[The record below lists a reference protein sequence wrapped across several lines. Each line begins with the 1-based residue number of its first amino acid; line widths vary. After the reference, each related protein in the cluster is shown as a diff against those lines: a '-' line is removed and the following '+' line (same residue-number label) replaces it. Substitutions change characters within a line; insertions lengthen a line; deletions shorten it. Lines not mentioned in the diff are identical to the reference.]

1 MKNGAKYGIKKERIP
16 EGECLMKKT
25 ISLALAVVLTLA
37 LVLPV
42 RAAEGE
48 TMKASPWAVA
58 ELERAWEHG
67 VFPEEIDPYR
77 DDCTRGMIRAEFAA
91 ITVRLYELLGGKLH
105 QSQSF
110 QQLHPHPFTDID
122 NYDYDIREAYGLGFV
137 YGVDKERF
145 DPNGTLTREQ
155 AAAMLGRVYEKFHG
169 PVPYAEATPFAD
181 DRKISAYAINGVA
194 LLARNGVVGG
204 IGNNEFAPK
213 KTLTVQEAV
222 IMALRML
229 ESDWTASVNFPPT
242 AFELARSDMSFFA
255 PGEYYSMKIKFT
267 PAYATADVTWTSAD
281 PDIASVAWNGVV
293 TAIGPGV
300 TTITATIEGVGSESC
315 IIRCQFKETAA
326 EESPEPE
333 TGEEPEPSPG
343 EAGGG
348 TTAEPTESPTEGPEE

>member
-1 MKNGAKYGIKKERIP
+1 
-16 EGECLMKKT
+16 MKKT
-25 ISLALAVVLTLA
+25 ISLVLAFALAFTLS
-37 LVLPV
+37 LPGQ
-42 RAAEGE
+42 AAEGQ

-58 ELERAWEHG
+58 ELERAWEAG
-67 VFPEEIDPYR
+67 VFPQEIDPYR

-91 ITVRLYELLGGKLH
+91 ITVRLYEALGGKLH

-122 NYDYDIREAYGLGFV
+122 NYDYDIREAYGLGFIN
-137 YGVDKERF
+137 GVDKEYF

-204 IGNNEFAPK
+204 IGNNEFAPQK
-213 KTLTVQEAV
+213 SLTVQEAV
-222 IMALRML
+222 VMALRML
-229 ESDWTASVNFPPT
+229 ESDWTSSVNFLPT
-242 AFELARSDMSFFA
+242 AFELARSDMTFSA
-255 PGEYYSMKIKFT
+255 PGEHYSMKIKLT
-267 PAYATADVTWTSAD
+267 PVDAVAEVIWTSAD
-281 PDIASVAWNGVV
+281 PDIASVAWNGLV
-293 TAIGPGV
+293 TAISPGV

-315 IIRCQFKETAA
+315 IIRCQFQDSAA

-333 TGEEPEPSPG
+333 AEGKPEPSPG
-343 EAGGG
+343 E
-348 TTAEPTESPTEGPEE
+348 TESEPTDEPTESPTEGSEE

>member
-1 MKNGAKYGIKKERIP
+1 
-16 EGECLMKKT
+16 MKKT
-25 ISLALAVVLTLA
+25 ISLALAVILA
-37 LVLPV
+37 LALAIPGQ
-42 RAAEGE
+42 AAEGE

-58 ELERAWEHG
+58 ELERAWEAG

-91 ITVRLYELLGGKLH
+91 ITVRLYETLGGNLH

-137 YGVDKERF
+137 YGVDKEHF

-169 PVPYAEATPFAD
+169 PVPYAEATLFAD
-181 DRKISAYAINGVA
+181 DRKISAYAINAVD

-204 IGNNEFAPK
+204 VGNNEFAPK

-229 ESDWTASVNFPPT
+229 ESDWTSSGGLRPT
-242 AFELARSDMSFFA
+242 AFQLARSDMSFFA
-255 PGEYYSMKIKFT
+255 PGEHYSMKIKVA
-267 PAYATADVTWTSAD
+267 PAYATAEVTWTSAD
-281 PDIASVAWNGVV
+281 PDIASVSWNGVI
-293 TAIGPGV
+293 TAVSPGV
-300 TTITATIEGVGSESC
+300 TTITATVEGVGSESC
-315 IIRCQFKETAA
+315 IIRCQFKEPAA

-333 TGEEPEPSPG
+333 TGEEAEPGPG

-348 TTAEPTESPTEGPEE
+348 TTGEPTEVPVESPTEGSTDGPAE